1 MPGGFA
7 TADERWLAGLMA
19 ATPLA
24 SLWPRGGRLSTAGAR
39 ALAAAYAA
47 AVAAAGT
54 AMAALR
60 GKRTAQVEKFPKLRR
75 AYIRADAVIRQVMR
89 GQASAELLTG
99 KSAEEHLLTDKSA

>member
-24 SLWPRGGRLSTAGAR
+24 SLWPRGGRLSTAGVR

-60 GKRTAQVEKFPKLRR
+60 GKRTAQVVLYLFSW
-75 AYIRADAVIRQVMR
+75 VQ
-89 GQASAELLTG
+89 
-99 KSAEEHLLTDKSA
+99 

>member
-60 GKRTAQVEKFPKLRR
+60 GERTAQVGFFWGRATGSCLQGCSSHGQHGHGGAARR
-75 AYIRADAVIRQVMR
+75 ARRARDF
-89 GQASAELLTG
+89 
-99 KSAEEHLLTDKSA
+99 